1 MTIADWQAKKKET
14 NLLLI
19 KLWQQKQHTL
29 FGFLSFCP
37 SPTRPKCAQK
47 LLFSLA
53 VWTPIQITKGVAK
66 NCHLVLGF

>member
-37 SPTRPKCAQK
+37 SPTCPKCAQK